1 MNQHKFAF
9 RVGVL
14 VLLIAVMAGVF
25 SVRLHNVQITQAA
38 EQDPTP
44 SGSVTYHT
52 RVTAARG
59 EILDRNGNVLVGNR
73 ASYNLVI
80 VREVLMSAD
89 APNENLRRLVDL
101 CSELGLEYTDHFPVT
116 QEKPYAYVD
125 SGSSLWDSY
134 IRTFLTERGWDTD
147 VSAPQLIRWLKEIY
161 HLPADWTEE
170 ECRRVISLRY
180 ELDLRRYIGTLDTY
194 VLMTDVDALSLAAI
208 TELNIPGLNVET
220 SSVRQYNT
228 TLAAHILGTIGKMDG
243 TDWETYESKGYA
255 MDAYIGKDGLERAFE
270 EELHGSDG
278 TRVTTI
284 TADGNI
290 LEEHYAVDP
299 VAGNNIETTIDLGLQ
314 KVAEESL
321 AAKILSL
328 RENGVGASGNGKD
341 AEGGAVVVMK
351 VKTGEVLA
359 CASYP
364 TYDLSTYNTNYNELA
379 ADPYKP
385 FNNRALGLPYPPGS
399 TYKMVTTIAAIDS
412 GTISRWTQIEDEGVY
427 TRFEDA
433 GYMPRCMLYTTTGAT
448 HGLINVMEALAVSC
462 NYYFYEAG
470 YRTGITAIDN
480 TAKALG
486 LGAVFA
492 WRGRMVDEPLL
503 RRVRQMLA
511 VRRVGNVLPVIVA
524 VVPAKAEQYGR
535 IVRARLQLPGELPEA
550 VGRRANPETKKE
562 LYDEGHDGWYDA
574 DTVAASIGQSE
585 NRFTPLQLCSYT
597 AALANRGVRYK
608 ATLLKRVLSS
618 DYQELVLENQPVV
631 ASTLD
636 ISDEAYAAYSE
647 GMREAV
653 TSGTAYS
660 AFVGY
665 DVAVCAKTGTAQH
678 GSGGSDNASFV
689 LYAPADDP
697 EIAIAIYVEKGAQGG
712 TLGTIARDILTAY
725 FSEAGSTDTVP
736 AENALN

>member
-1 MNQHKFAF
+1 MNQHKNTF
-9 RVGVL
+9 RL
-14 VLLIAVMAGVF
+14 TALLTVVAIILGIYVF
-25 SVRLHNVQITQAA
+25 RLQNVQIAQAKA
-38 EQDPTP
+38 AKNVRTD
-44 SGSVTYHT
+44 TYTYYT

-59 EILDRNGNVLVGNR
+59 ELLDCKGKVLIGNR
-73 ASYNLVI
+73 ASFNV
-80 VREVLMSAD
+80 VLINPVLFSAEK
-89 APNENLRRLVDL
+89 PNELLRRLTSL
-101 CSELGLEYTDHFPVT
+101 CNELGLELNDHFPVSQT
-116 QEKPYAYVD
+116 KPYTYTTDDYPSKWKDYFKKFLAARE
-125 SGSSLWDSY
+125 WDSD
-134 IRTFLTERGWDTD
+134 I
-147 VSAPQLIRWLKEIY
+147 SAPQLVLRMRERYNI
-161 HLPADWTEE
+161 PDDWTEE
-170 ECRRVISLRY
+170 EARRVISVRY
-180 ELDLRRYIGTLDTY
+180 ELDLRRWTSLPTY
-194 VLMTDVDALSLAAI
+194 VLLNDVDATSLAAI

-486 LGAVFA
+486 LGTF
-492 WRGRMVDEPLL
+492 
-503 RRVRQMLA
+503 
-511 VRRVGNVLPVIVA
+511 
-524 VVPAKAEQYGR
+524 
-535 IVRARLQLPGELPEA
+535 
-550 VGRRANPETKKE
+550 
-562 LYDEGHDGWYDA
+562 
-574 DTVAASIGQSE
+574 
-585 NRFTPLQLCSYT
+585 
-597 AALANRGVRYK
+597 
-608 ATLLKRVLSS
+608 
-618 DYQELVLENQPVV
+618 
-631 ASTLD
+631 
-636 ISDEAYAAYSE
+636 
-647 GMREAV
+647 
-653 TSGTAYS
+653 
-660 AFVGY
+660 
-665 DVAVCAKTGTAQH
+665 
-678 GSGGSDNASFV
+678 
-689 LYAPADDP
+689 APASR
-697 EIAIAIYVEKGAQGG
+697 A
-712 TLGTIARDILTAY
+712 ARMA
-725 FSEAGSTDTVP
+725 VQ
-736 AENALN
+736 